1 MATYSFGEL
10 LGEGGFGQVLEAT
23 RVEDG
28 YKCVIKRVSPGRSQE
43 DIQRFLREVRITE
56 RLDHPN
62 VVPILG
68 KNTSDELP
76 WYIMPRAQM
85 NLEDYL
91 RDTSG
96 EEDLWVFGEI
106 LMGID
111 HAH

>member
-1 MATYSFGEL
+1 MATYRFGRL
-10 LGEGGFGQVLEAT
+10 LGEGGFGQVFEVT
-23 RVEDG
+23 RLDDG
-28 YKCVIKRVSPGRSQE
+28 YKCVAKRVSPDCSQE

-62 VVPILG
+62 VVQILG
-68 KNTSDELP
+68 KNTSNELP

-96 EEDLWVFGEI
+96 EEELWVFSEI